1 MKMFSKLKHLM
12 PNWNRKA
19 NGKADLTLNSTND
32 SRIVEVHSMK
42 DLTIEKERPAQI
54 FSSEMFIPYRLTLR
68 PSRLV
73 SPHKNFLAEFSLGT
87 QSVELPE
94 CLTDGETYNTYDQ
107 TYGIFSNVLA
117 YSWLGCVVP
126 TPGTVIYETDRA
138 AAAWPRENVVTPG
151 MDWVG
156 DDRFY
161 NFKTAKPS
169 LVVSEP
175 CLFTTHGSISAYGH
189 WMSDFM
195 SSVWLWRDE
204 LQSGAVKLMMPYEQ
218 QPWFHKM
225 LDVFGIP
232 TEARIQTE
240 GHLVNLNKAI
250 IAKSCGMGNVVFPPD
265 VMTEIGE
272 HFVGVVGGARTK
284 LGHRRIYLTRGDT
297 GNWSRPIVNE
307 TSVIEKLSSLSFE
320 IINPAKLSFLEQVKI
335 FSEASIVVSAHGSSL
350 VNLIFAPVGC
360 KVIDLMPE
368 GWTGFEYSYR
378 WIYRLTN
385 ILQQS
390 YILILLEQMNHDNHV
405 GVGDIQSK
413 GKPLGTNVTIALGK
427 PFSSSVNIEL
437 LERAVRGCL

>member
-1 MKMFSKLKHLM
+1 MFSKLKYLIPKWDRKSSGKPDVTSNP
-12 PNWNRKA
+12 PNE
-19 NGKADLTLNSTND
+19 
-32 SRIVEVHSMK
+32 SRIVEVRYMK
-42 DLTIEKERPAQI
+42 DLTIEKERPAHM
-54 FSSEMFIPYRLTLR
+54 FSNESFDPYRLTLR

-73 SPHKNFLAEFSLGT
+73 GPHKSFLTELSSGT
-87 QSVELPE
+87 QSVEVPK
-94 CLTDGETYNTYDQ
+94 CLVDRESYNTYDQ
-107 TYGIFSNVLA
+107 TYGIFSNVLV
-117 YSWLGCVVP
+117 YTWLGCVVP
-126 TPGTVIYETDRA
+126 TPGTIIYETDRA
-138 AAAWPRENVVTPG
+138 AAAWPRESVDTPG

-204 LQSGAVKLMMPYEQ
+204 IQSGAVKLMMPYEQ
-218 QPWFHKM
+218 QPWFNKM

-232 TEARIQTE
+232 IEARIQTE
-240 GHLVNLNKAI
+240 GHLVNLKKAI

-265 VMTEIGE
+265 VMREIGE
-272 HFVGVVGGARTK
+272 HFVGVVGGTRTK

-307 TSVIEKLSSLSFE
+307 ASVIEKLSSLNFE
-320 IINPAKLSFLEQVKI
+320 IINPAKLSFLEQVKV
-335 FSEASIVVSAHGSSL
+335 FSEASVVVSAHGSSL
-350 VNLIFAPVGC
+350 VNLVFAPEGC

-390 YILILLEQMNHDNHV
+390 YVLILLEQMNFDNHV
-405 GVGDIQSK
+405 KVGETQSM
-413 GKPLGTNVTIALGK
+413 GK
-427 PFSSSVNIEL
+427 PFSSSVNIAL
-437 LERAVRGCL
+437 LERAVRGCV